1 MNENIENINDLQITT
16 GFMYII
22 GNTLHVFIIPY
33 HQKSL
38 STLTRSYGYIF
49 HMLEC

>member
-16 GFMYII
+16 GFLYII
-22 GNTLHVFIIPY
+22 VNTMHVFIIPY
-33 HQKSL
+33 HQKSF